1 MVKISLGDKQVASE
15 KGVGLECEQAGPDST
30 SYCLGLGV
38 IIFPLFTTI
47 KPIWLK
53 SFVSGHMLSVS
64 PPPQVSHRP
73 SKQFQGGH
81 VQEKPVFSL
90 LTFLKSHG
98 RFFSSHRSKSSSNT
112 DF

>member
-64 PPPQVSHRP
+64 PPPPPSVS
-73 SKQFQGGH
+73 QT
-81 VQEKPVFSL
+81 L
-90 LTFLKSHG
+90 
-98 RFFSSHRSKSSSNT
+98 
-112 DF
+112 